1 MASVRVA
8 VRVRP
13 MDRRETDLLSKCI
26 VVMEGNKTSITNLKV
41 PKGTAGDSSR
51 ERTKMFTYDFSYDS
65 LDSKSAN
72 FVSQEKVF
80 MDLGSDVLVAA
91 FQGYNACVFAYGQ
104 TGSGKSFTMMGDP
117 DDRGLIPRICEGLF
131 GRIAGMTLWD
141 EASFCIEVSYLE
153 IYNERVRDLLRRK
166 STKAYN
172 LRVREHPKEGPY
184 VEELSKHLVQ
194 NYCDVEKLMEV
205 GNMHR
210 TTASTGMNDVSSRSH
225 AIFTMKF
232 TQAKFGA
239 EMPCETVSKI
249 HLVDLAG
256 SERADTTG
264 TSGMRLKE
272 GCSINKSL
280 VTLGSVIS
288 ALADLSQDNV
298 SASSKKKHIF
308 VPYRDSVLTWLL
320 KDSLGG
326 NSKTIMIATISPADI
341 NYGETLST
349 LRYAN
354 RAKNIIN
361 KPEINED
368 TNVKLIRELRA
379 EIARLRELLV
389 QGNQVA
395 LLDSP
400 TALSME
406 ERLHENEARVLE
418 LTKEWTNKWNETQN
432 ILRDETLAL
441 RKEGIGVVLDS
452 ELPHLIGIDDDLLST
467 GIILY
472 HLKEGRTSVGHEDS
486 ETEQDIVLRGTDL
499 ESEHCVFENLNDTV
513 SLIPL
518 GGAQCAVNGAKVVE
532 PTQLRQG
539 AVILLGRTNMFR
551 FNHPKEA
558 ANLREKR
565 KSGLLSSFSVTNE
578 NLSML
583 YNSGF
588 EFERQQR
595 EELQKLELKR
605 RTIEE
610 MEEKQKIEKAELKRI
625 QQDIKALH
633 EKSEQFHLRNQEKEV
648 ALNCCCQAIE
658 NQLCFLQAEIDCFDE
673 LLEGELKTHGEEK
686 QELSLVTQLKMEIFQ
701 ELKRLKVV
709 WDKEAVEMK
718 MEEKWLRERGCKVE
732 LDQVYREERLHEK
745 EFLLCLLKKYNM
757 HWKEAEE
764 ITLEEIWKMLL
775 KTNEHLDGHEDHKD
789 IQSMRMDF
797 QVMPVEKPAILP
809 NESLQPERSPDRCLC
824 SKQEAHELL
833 FSDDETPKR
842 EDHDALLE
850 RNHLQTSESQQVDVC
865 HLPALAVEKHGRREV
880 LNPGG
885 SSLKHGSTDLQW
897 GSIIELEIL
906 EQMRMLAALCRT
918 RNLPGMQEN
927 HNVGWRVLEQDQDRI
942 MVYIE
947 EEVQRRLQKLNKSN
961 MENDTDLHLP
971 SEPQAKPAS
980 SNKTDGITVNCKIN
994 AMTVLQPSFLY
1005 IPILKAAA
1013 VLDGEKSSR
1022 EQEGTCCVNEPSS
1035 PVEPGY
1041 ANRAHEGHLPQEG
1054 ASLTTVKTEKEQD
1067 VSPHKSSELE
1077 MLVVSPVE
1085 GQGWRE
1091 SSDQGGDG
1099 PPDHSSRSEAVSRLD
1114 GSGTGQSCG
1123 NEGLR
1128 REASDLLAHNTDGD
1142 ISHLELGK
1150 PLLETAPVCLSAS
1163 LEADGRDVNEAGI
1176 QENAKFA
1183 IQCLP
1188 NFPLLDIAHDPS
1200 GDTGTSEVS
1209 MESLV
1214 GEGQEEV
1221 SEDNL
1226 ECQDLGEDRRNSL
1239 GYKLAGKLSWLYKG
1253 ANSHLQN
1260 TERAIRRIIE
1270 RNYPQEDSWYKQI
1283 CTLVK
1288 DLPVNH
1294 RINLKVTMKSDLE
1307 ETAQVSESLGDLK
1320 YIGEHN
1326 AVPLP
1331 STAWSP
1337 GNTVEISQDL
1347 QVFCQKLVDFP
1358 PCLQELQSLSPKDVL
1373 AHFQHLIP
1381 DIKCVSKLLLGIYWL
1396 RVANSQ
1402 QPVPQPACVL
1412 LFESMIHVL
1421 VVDRDDAGDKG
1432 ALAVFHEFP
1441 CLQIKDIHVGFA
1453 GQHVRLQGFT
1463 EDTILT
1469 IYTHSKQ
1476 LTQNLCQTLLKVLSQ
1491 TGAEGDHCDHPLLQQ
1506 DLAQLSL
1513 DWSSYTPDCILDG
1526 GLRLSS
1532 QFKRVL
1538 ADLVYFLHGNM
1549 EEKPSLADMQVLLY
1563 TSVKAEVNHPP
1574 RPDALSQFLLME
1586 SHLGLVQEDGVFHP
1600 APRSITMVSRRA
1612 HFEGLALRKLSD
1624 IRCVLVGDK
1633 DSSVRV
1639 DIVFKATSMSRAESQ
1654 NRGKNSTAALPSLS
1668 GYNLFLQSEIWK
1680 LTFGCTTE
1688 AAFLINYL
1696 STV

>member
-26 VVMEGNKTSITNLKV
+26 VYMEGNKTSITNLKV
-41 PKGTAGDSSR
+41 PKGTVGDSSR

-65 LDSKSAN
+65 SDSKSAN

-153 IYNERVRDLLRRK
+153 IYNERVRDLLRKK
-166 STKAYN
+166 SSKAYN

-194 NYCDVEKLMEV
+194 NYCDVEELMKV
-205 GNMHR
+205 GNMNR

-264 TSGMRLKE
+264 TSGVRLKE

-280 VTLGSVIS
+280 VTLGNVVS

-298 SASSKKKHIF
+298 SANSKKKHIF

-341 NYGETLST
+341 NYSETLST

-361 KPEINED
+361 QPEINED

-379 EIARLRELLV
+379 EIAHLRELLV
-389 QGNQVA
+389 QGKQIA

-406 ERLHENEARVLE
+406 ERLHENEARVME

-432 ILRDETLAL
+432 ILKDETLAL

-472 HLKEGRTSVGHEDS
+472 HLKEGRTSVGYEDS

-499 ESEHCVFENLNDTV
+499 ESEHCVFENINDTV
-513 SLIPL
+513 TLIPL
-518 GGAQCAVNGAKVVE
+518 GGAQCAVNGAQVME

-539 AVILLGRTNMFR
+539 AVILLGKTNMFR

-565 KSGLLSSFSVTNE
+565 KSGLLSSFSVSNE

-583 YNSGF
+583 YNSGL

-610 MEEKQKIEKAELKRI
+610 MEEKQKNEKAELEHI

-633 EKSEQFHLRNQEKEV
+633 EISEQFHLRNQQKEE
-648 ALNCCCQAIE
+648 ALKCCCQAIE
-658 NQLCFLQAEIDCFDE
+658 NQLCFLQSEIDCFDE
-673 LLEGELKTHGEEK
+673 LLEGELKTLVEEK

-701 ELKRLKVV
+701 ELKQLKVV

-718 MEEKWLRERGCKVE
+718 MEEKRLHEQGCKVE
-732 LDQVYREERLHEK
+732 LEQVYREERLHEK
-745 EFLLCLLKKYNM
+745 QFLLCLLKKYNM
-757 HWKEAEE
+757 HWKEGEE
-764 ITLEEIWKMLL
+764 ITLEEIRKMLL
-775 KTNEHLDGHEDHKD
+775 KTSEEHLDGHEDHKD
-789 IQSMRMDF
+789 IQGMRMDF

-809 NESLQPERSPDRCLC
+809 NELLRQERSSDSCLC
-824 SKQEAHELL
+824 SKQKAHELL
-833 FSDDETPKR
+833 FSDDETPKQ
-842 EDHDALLE
+842 EEHDALLE
-850 RNHLQTSESQQVDVC
+850 RNPLQNQESQQVNVYR
-865 HLPALAVEKHGRREV
+865 LPALAVEKHGGREV
-880 LNPGG
+880 MNPGG
-885 SSLKHGSTDLQW
+885 SKLKHGSTDQQR

-906 EQMRMLAALCRT
+906 EQMRILAALCHT

-927 HNVGWRVLEQDQDRI
+927 HKAGWTVLEQDQDRI
-942 MVYIE
+942 TVHIE

-961 MENDTDLHLP
+961 VDNNTDLHLS
-971 SEPQAKPAS
+971 SESQVKPVS
-980 SNKTDGITVNCKIN
+980 PNKTDGITVNC
-994 AMTVLQPSFLY
+994 
-1005 IPILKAAA
+1005 KAAA

-1041 ANRAHEGHLPQEG
+1041 ANRAHEGHLPQER
-1054 ASLTTVKTEKEQD
+1054 ATLTTVKTEKEQD

-1077 MLVVSPVE
+1077 MLAVSPVE

-1091 SSDQGGDG
+1091 SSDQGGEG
-1099 PPDHSSRSEAVSRLD
+1099 PTDHSSHSEAVSRLD

-1123 NEGLR
+1123 NEGPR

-1163 LEADGRDVNEAGI
+1163 LEADGRDVNKAGI

-1226 ECQDLGEDRRNSL
+1226 ECQDLGEDHCNSL

-1253 ANSHLQN
+1253 ASGHLQN

-1270 RNYPQEDSWYKQI
+1270 HSYPQEDSWYKQI

-1294 RINLKVTMKSDLE
+1294 RINLKVTMKSDLG

-1320 YIGEHN
+1320 YIGESN

-1358 PCLQELQSLSPKDVL
+1358 LCLQELQSLSPKDVL
-1373 AHFQHLIP
+1373 ARFQHLIP
-1381 DIKCVSKLLLGIYWL
+1381 DIKCVSELLLGIYWL

-1402 QPVPQPACVL
+1402 HPVPQPGCVL

-1421 VVDRDDAGDKG
+1421 VVDCDHAGDEG
-1432 ALAVFHEFP
+1432 ALAVFHESPF
-1441 CLQIKDIHVGFA
+1441 LQIKEIHVGFA

-1463 EDTILT
+1463 EDSILT

-1476 LTQNLCQTLLKVLSQ
+1476 LTQNLCQTLLKVPSQ
-1491 TGAEGDHCDHPLLQQ
+1491 TGAEGDHWSHPLLQQ

-1513 DWSSYTPDCILDG
+1513 DWSSYTPDCVLDG
-1526 GLRLSS
+1526 GLQLSS

-1549 EEKPSLADMQVLLY
+1549 EEKPSLADMQLLLY

-1612 HFEGLALRKLSD
+1612 HFEGLTLRKLSD

-1633 DSSVRV
+1633 DSSIRV
-1639 DIVFKATSMSRAESQ
+1639 DIVFKATSMSRAEIHNQ
-1654 NRGKNSTAALPSLS
+1654 GKNSTAALHSLS
-1668 GYNLFLQSEIWK
+1668 GYNLFPQSEIWK
-1680 LTFGCTTE
+1680 LTFGCSTE